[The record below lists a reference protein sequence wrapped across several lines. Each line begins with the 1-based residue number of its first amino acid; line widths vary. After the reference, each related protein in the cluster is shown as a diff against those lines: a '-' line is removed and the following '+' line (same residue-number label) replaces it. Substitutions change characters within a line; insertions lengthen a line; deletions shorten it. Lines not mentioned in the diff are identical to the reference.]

1 MSSSMRVALAAFAW
15 GLASAASAQT
25 VVLVRHAEKVDA
37 SRDPVLSEAGSA
49 RAEALAGV
57 FVGEGPDLILVSP
70 FQRTA
75 LTAGPT
81 VAAFDTPVRVIP
93 LDGGV
98 DAHLAG
104 ILAEIA
110 LEPDHAEILI
120 VGHSNTVPLIARAL
134 GVEAADMPECEYDR
148 MTRIDLNGAVP
159 TALVTRYGAAS
170 TC

>member
-1 MSSSMRVALAAFAW
+1 MTLPGKALLSAALW
-15 GLASAASAQT
+15 SLASVATAQH

-37 SRDPVLSEAGSA
+37 SRDPVLSGAGTA

-57 FVGEGPDLILVSP
+57 FAGTGPDLILVSP

-75 LTAGPT
+75 LTAVPT
-81 VAAFDTPVRVIP
+81 IAASGAPVRVIA

-110 LEPDHAEILI
+110 LQPDDAEILI

-134 GVEAADMPECEYDR
+134 GVAAADMPDCEYDR
-148 MTRIDLNGAVP
+148 LTRIDLT
-159 TALVTRYGAAS
+159 TAAPSGTVDRYGAAS
-170 TC
+170 DC